1 MDGNIS
7 LIAAALAAFIAVA
20 GVGWV
25 AAGAM
30 GDGRKANRRKAIA
43 VGDPLARGKR
53 QASALDQSA
62 QRRRQVQESLKDI
75 EERQRNAR
83 KKAVTLKSR
92 IEQAG
97 FSFKPTAF
105 WIGSGVLA
113 VVAFAVAMITGQSL
127 LVSAGITIAAGLG
140 VPRWFLGMKVSGR
153 QKKFTAEFANALDI
167 IVRGVK
173 SGLPLNEC
181 LKVIARETPDPVGSE
196 FAKLVEA
203 QSVGV
208 SLEDGIK
215 KMCERMPLPELNFFA
230 TVLTIQQK
238 TGGNLAEALANLSAV
253 LRARKMMREKISALS
268 SEAKASAMIIGALP
282 PGVLAIVY
290 FTTPSYMTAMFV
302 EPKGQL
308 MLLGGAM
315 WMGIGILMMRG
326 MINFKH

>member
-1 MDGNIS
+1 MDGSIS
-7 LIAAALAAFIAVA
+7 LIAAAFAAFIAVA

-25 AAGAM
+25 AVGAM

-43 VGDPLARGKR
+43 VGDPLSRGKR

-97 FSFKPTAF
+97 FSFKPEAF
-105 WIGSGVLA
+105 WIASGVLA
-113 VVAFAVAMITGQSL
+113 VIAFGVAMITGQSL
-127 LVSAGITIAAGLG
+127 LVSAGITVAAGLG

-196 FAKLVEA
+196 FGKLVEA

-238 TGGNLAEALANLSAV
+238 TGGNLAEALGNLSAV
-253 LRARKMMREKISALS
+253 LRARKMMREKIGALS
-268 SEAKASAMIIGALP
+268 SEAKASSMIIGSLP

-308 MLLGGAM
+308 MLLGGAI

>member
-1 MDGNIS
+1 MNGQ
-7 LIAAALAAFIAVA
+7 LPLLFAAVAAFIAVG

-25 AAGAM
+25 VSGALS
-30 GDGRKANRRKAIA
+30 DGQKSARRKA
-43 VGDPLARGKR
+43 VV
-53 QASALDQSA
+53 ASAGPRKPRSREADPNQ
-62 QRRRQVQESLKDI
+62 QRRKQVADSLKELEDK
-75 EERQRNAR
+75 QKSA
-83 KKAVTLKSR
+83 KKKSLTLKSR

-97 FSFKPTAF
+97 FAFSVKTF
-105 WIGSGVLA
+105 WIASAVLGVLGFA
-113 VVAFAVAMITGQSL
+113 GAFLTGQSL
-127 LVSAGITIAAGLG
+127 LVSAGLSVTAGLG
-140 VPRWFLGMKVSGR
+140 LPRWYLGMRRSGR

-167 IVRGVK
+167 IVRGIK

-181 LKVIARETPDPVGSE
+181 IKVIARESPDPVGPE

-203 QSVGV
+203 QAVGV
-208 SLEDGIK
+208 SLEEGTK
-215 KMCERMPLPELNFFA
+215 KMVERMPLPELNFFS
-230 TVLTIQQK
+230 TVLTIQAK
-238 TGGNLAEALANLSAV
+238 TGGNLAEALGNLSAV
-253 LRARKMMREKISALS
+253 LRARKMMREKIGALS

-290 FTTPSYMTAMFV
+290 VTTPSYMTAMFV